1 MEKID
6 LGCGNLE
13 DNHVKTFLVVGL
25 VALMAVFVSGCT
37 EGGDSISA
45 KTTKGD
51 VSIGY
56 VLWDGEIAS
65 TNVLKQV
72 YEMAGYEVEI
82 MAVDAGP
89 LYQGLANGEFDLT
102 VSSWLPETQKNYWDI
117 YGDEIDYVGP
127 NLDGCRCG
135 LVVPAYVTIDS
146 IGELNDFKDE
156 FGGKIV
162 GIDPGAGIMQNTE
175 NAIEMY
181 DLDYELEA
189 SSSAGMATALKRAI
203 DDGDSI
209 VVTLWSPHW
218 TFNRWDLKYLDD
230 PLKAYG
236 TGDHATTLARMGLE
250 EEKPE
255 VYDIAS
261 RFYWTQDDIASIMM
275 EIENGSPEDEAAA
288 KWISNNPEKVE
299 YWIEGDK

>member
-1 MEKID
+1 
-6 LGCGNLE
+6 LE
-13 DNHVKTFLVVGL
+13 GIHVKTFLVVGF
-25 VALMAVFVSGCT
+25 VVLMALFVSGCT
-37 EGGDSISA
+37 EGGDSIE
-45 KTTKGD
+45 TTKGE

-72 YEMAGYEVEI
+72 YEKAGYEVEI
-82 MAVDAGP
+82 IAVDAGP

-102 VSSWLPETQKNYWDI
+102 VSSWLPETQKNYWES
-117 YGDEIDYVGP
+117 YKDEIDYVGP
-127 NLDGCRCG
+127 NLEGCRCG

-146 IGELNDFKDE
+146 IEDLNEFRDE
-156 FGGKIV
+156 FGGEIV

-175 NAIEMY
+175 DAIEMY

-203 DDGDSI
+203 DDGDWI

-218 TFNRWDLKYLDD
+218 TFNRWNLKYLAD

-236 TGDHATTLARMGLE
+236 TGDEATTLARLGLK

-255 VYDIAS
+255 VYAIAE
-261 RFYWTQDDIASIMM
+261 RFHWTQDDISSVMM
-275 EIENGSPEDEAAA
+275 DIENGMPEEEAAS
-288 KWISNNPEKVE
+288 KWISNNPEKIE
-299 YWIEGDK
+299 YWIEGEK

>member
-1 MEKID
+1 MKETQIT
-6 LGCGNLE
+6 LL
-13 DNHVKTFLVVGL
+13 FVGL
-25 VALMAVFVSGCT
+25 VALMAIFVSGCT
-37 EGGDSISA
+37 EGGDSVEA
-45 KTTKGD
+45 TQGE

-72 YEMAGYEVEI
+72 YERAGYEVEI
-82 MAVDAGP
+82 IAVDAGP

-102 VSSWLPETQKNYWDI
+102 VSSWLPETQKNYWEI
-117 YGDEIDYVGP
+117 YKDEIDYVGP
-127 NLDGCRCG
+127 NLEGCRCG

-146 IGELNDFKDE
+146 IEQLNEFKDE
-156 FGGKIV
+156 FGGEIV

-175 NAIEMY
+175 NAIEIY
-181 DLDYELEA
+181 DLDYVLEA

-203 DDGDSI
+203 DDEDWI

-218 TFNRWDLKYLDD
+218 TFNRWDLKYLAD

-236 TGDHATTLARMGLE
+236 TGDEATTLARMGLE
-250 EEKPE
+250 EEKPG
-255 VYDIAS
+255 VYVIAE
-261 RFYWTQDDIASIMM
+261 RFHWTQEDISSVMM
-275 EIENGSPEDEAAA
+275 DIENGMPEEEAAS

-299 YWIEGDK
+299 YWIEGEK

>member
-1 MEKID
+1 MKETQIT
-6 LGCGNLE
+6 LL
-13 DNHVKTFLVVGL
+13 FVGL

-37 EGGDSISA
+37 EGGDSVEA
-45 KTTKGD
+45 AQGE

-72 YEMAGYEVEI
+72 YERAGYEVEI
-82 MAVDAGP
+82 IAVDAGP

-102 VSSWLPETQKNYWDI
+102 VSSWLPETQKNYWEI
-117 YGDEIDYVGP
+117 YKDEIDYVGP
-127 NLDGCRCG
+127 NLEGCRVG

-146 IGELNDFKDE
+146 IEELNEFKDE
-156 FGGKIV
+156 FGGEIV

-181 DLDYELEA
+181 DLDYVLEA

-203 DDGDSI
+203 DDEDWI

-218 TFNRWDLKYLDD
+218 TFNRWDLKYLADT
-230 PLKAYG
+230 LKAYG
-236 TGDHATTLARMGLE
+236 TGDNATTLARMGLE
-250 EEKPE
+250 EEKPG
-255 VYDIAS
+255 VYAIAE
-261 RFYWTQDDIASIMM
+261 RFHWTQEDISSVMM
-275 EIENGSPEDEAAA
+275 DIENGMPEEEAAS
-288 KWISNNPEKVE
+288 KWISNNPEKTE
-299 YWIEGDK
+299 YWIEG

>member
-1 MEKID
+1 MKETQIT
-6 LGCGNLE
+6 LL
-13 DNHVKTFLVVGL
+13 FVGL

-37 EGGDSISA
+37 EGGDSVEA
-45 KTTKGD
+45 AQGE

-72 YEMAGYEVEI
+72 YERAGYEVEI
-82 MAVDAGP
+82 IAVDAGP

-102 VSSWLPETQKNYWDI
+102 VSSWLPETQKNYWEI
-117 YGDEIDYVGP
+117 YKDEIDYVGP
-127 NLDGCRCG
+127 NLEGCRVG

-146 IGELNDFKDE
+146 IEELNEFEDE
-156 FGGKIV
+156 FGGEIV

-175 NAIEMY
+175 DAIEMY

-203 DDGDSI
+203 DDEDWI

-218 TFNRWDLKYLDD
+218 TFNRWDLKYLAD

-236 TGDHATTLARMGLE
+236 TGDNATTLARMGLE
-250 EEKPE
+250 EEKPG
-255 VYDIAS
+255 VYAIAE
-261 RFYWTQDDIASIMM
+261 RFHWTQEDISSVMM
-275 EIENGSPEDEAAA
+275 DIENGMPEEEAAS

-299 YWIEGDK
+299 YWIEG